1 MLLTLHVSVSLFM
14 VITIHLLLVL
24 SGSYVRSALCLVA
37 PYMGSISQPSN
48 EGDWNLSKYI
58 YIYIFPS
65 VVILAIINELSY

>member
-24 SGSYVRSALCLVA
+24 SGSYDLSALCLVA
-37 PYMGSISQPSN
+37 PCRGSISQPSN
-48 EGDWNLSKYI
+48 EGDWNLSKHI
-58 YIYIFPS
+58 YPS